1 MMQQQGS
8 PLVGGCND
16 EVSGVG
22 ALTGDGV
29 ALAEEPWNEEPDDL
43 DIADLPVA
51 LRAMVSPNDYSSI
64 IQLNFRRTNLHFF
77 CVK

>member
-16 EVSGVG
+16 EVAGVG
-22 ALTGDGV
+22 ALTGDGI

-51 LRAMVSPNDYSSI
+51 LRAMVSLLDCSPHRF
-64 IQLNFRRTNLHFF
+64 QNFKVFL
-77 CVK
+77 KILE

>member
-1 MMQQQGS
+1 MKSESEANSPPSMMQQQGS

-16 EVSGVG
+16 EVAGVG
-22 ALTGDGV
+22 TLTGDGV

-51 LRAMVSPNDYSSI
+51 LRAMVGFI
-64 IQLNFRRTNLHFF
+64 R
-77 CVK
+77 

>member
-16 EVSGVG
+16 EVAGIG
-22 ALTGDGV
+22 ALTGDGI

-51 LRAMVSPNDYSSI
+51 LRAMVSLSDCS
-64 IQLNFRRTNLHFF
+64 LNHAPLSFKVFF
-77 CVK
+77 